1 MMQRQTLDWL
11 HYFANPHR
19 FLRFA
24 RAALLPSWAIAVAI
38 LIWGAWAVYNAPPDY
53 QQGETVR
60 IMFIHGPA
68 AWLALFTYSFI
79 AGASILA
86 LIFRHPLGHVAAR
99 AAAPIGAVFTLA
111 ALITGSLW
119 GQPMWGTWWVW
130 DARLTSVLVLFFIY
144 LGYMAIW
151 RAITAPEIAART
163 AAILAIVGVI
173 NIPIIKFSVDW
184 WNTLHQPASISR
196 FARPAIHP
204 EILQPLLIMAAGF
217 TALFFALLLTR
228 IESEILRQRMR
239 ARLKREAGES

>member
-1 MMQRQTLDWL
+1 MQKPKRDWV

-19 FLRFA
+19 FLRVA
-24 RAALLPSWAIAVAI
+24 RAALWPSWGIAIALLV
-38 LIWGAWAVYNAPPDY
+38 WGGWSVYNSPPDY
-53 QQGETVR
+53 QQGDTVR
-60 IMFIHGPA
+60 IMFIHVPA
-68 AWLALFTYSFI
+68 AWLSLFTYSFI

-99 AAAPIGAVFTLA
+99 AAAPIGAIFTLA

-151 RAITAPEIAART
+151 RAISAPEIAARA

-173 NIPIIKFSVDW
+173 NVPIVKFSVDW

-204 EILQPLLIMAAGF
+204 DILEPLLIMAAGF
-217 TALFFALLLTR
+217 TALFVALLLTR
-228 IESEILRQRMR
+228 IETEILRQRIR
-239 ARLKREAGES
+239 ARIKRDMGDV

>member
-1 MMQRQTLDWL
+1 MQRQKLDWL

-24 RAALLPSWAIAVAI
+24 RAVLLPAWVIAVAI
-38 LIWGAWAVYNAPPDY
+38 LIWGGWAVYHAPPDY

-60 IMFIHGPA
+60 IMFIHVPA

-151 RAITAPEIAART
+151 RAITAPEIASRA
-163 AAILAIVGVI
+163 AAILAIVGVV

-204 EILQPLLIMAAGF
+204 DILQPLLIMAAGF

-228 IESEILRQRMR
+228 IESEILRQRLR
-239 ARLKREAGES
+239 ARLKRDAGER